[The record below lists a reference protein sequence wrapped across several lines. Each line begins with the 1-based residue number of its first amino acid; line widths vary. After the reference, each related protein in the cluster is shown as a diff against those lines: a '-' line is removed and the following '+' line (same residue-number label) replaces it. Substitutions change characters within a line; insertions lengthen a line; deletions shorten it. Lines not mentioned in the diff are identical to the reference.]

1 MHIKNF
7 DPYDFSK
14 REIDGVSVY
23 YKNLPWAPCVH
34 IRIVFNVGA
43 FNDPVGKEGL
53 SHFFEHIIFDGSPK
67 IPDRKAVRDWSKL
80 NALNTWNAWTSF
92 DNTNYWLKCLPE
104 KFEDALT
111 GMKDMIFH
119 PFLRPE
125 DVEHERKVI
134 TQESWNRFLNEKY
147 LAYEKEITDNV
158 FVGHIHSRFASPL
171 GWPETIAKI
180 SQEDISV
187 WHKRHYGKGNF
198 FIVLAGTVEEKHLD
212 IINDFLKDLPM
223 ATKSENNF
231 GATGKPKQ
239 SRFVKTA
246 DEIGEVKEQVEI
258 SFVRVAEKLS
268 HQKSEVSGVFDMLS
282 RDVLNERLREER
294 SLCYSVSVGTSLE
307 KRFFQAVMNI
317 KTEEKNIKI
326 VEEEFQKFLRDVT
339 FGELRN
345 KFEIVKKTYLE
356 RVESNERL
364 SDDIANITLRE
375 ISKFDGHI
383 ITLAE
388 QLEKIRN
395 VSYEDIAEFAKWAF
409 DPEYTY
415 TEIILPSKK

>member
-34 IRIVFNVGA
+34 IRIVFDVGA

-158 FVGHIHSRFASPL
+158 FVGHIHARFASPL

-198 FIVLAGTVEEKHLD
+198 FIVLAGAVEEKHLN
-212 IINDFLKDLPM
+212 IVNDFLKDLPV

-239 SRFVKTA
+239 SRFVKSA

-395 VSYEDIAEFAKWAF
+395 VSYEDIVEFAKWAF

>member
-1 MHIKNF
+1 
-7 DPYDFSK
+7 
-14 REIDGVSVY
+14 
-23 YKNLPWAPCVH
+23 
-34 IRIVFNVGA
+34 
-43 FNDPVGKEGL
+43 
-53 SHFFEHIIFDGSPK
+53 
-67 IPDRKAVRDWSKL
+67 
-80 NALNTWNAWTSF
+80 
-92 DNTNYWLKCLPE
+92 
-104 KFEDALT
+104 
-111 GMKDMIFH
+111 
-119 PFLRPE
+119 
-125 DVEHERKVI
+125 
-134 TQESWNRFLNEKY
+134 
-147 LAYEKEITDNV
+147 
-158 FVGHIHSRFASPL
+158 L

-317 KTEEKNIKI
+317 KTEEKNIEI
-326 VEEEFQKFLRDVT
+326 VEEEFQKFLSDVT
-339 FGELRN
+339 FGELKN

-383 ITLAE
+383 ITLTE
-388 QLEKIRN
+388 QLEKIRK
-395 VSYEDIAEFAKWAF
+395 VSYEDIVEFAKWAF

>member
-317 KTEEKNIKI
+317 KTEEKNIEI
-326 VEEEFQKFLRDVT
+326 VEEEFQKFLSDVT
-339 FGELRN
+339 FGELKN

-383 ITLAE
+383 ITLTE
-388 QLEKIRN
+388 QLEKIRK
-395 VSYEDIAEFAKWAF
+395 VSYEDIVEFAKWAF